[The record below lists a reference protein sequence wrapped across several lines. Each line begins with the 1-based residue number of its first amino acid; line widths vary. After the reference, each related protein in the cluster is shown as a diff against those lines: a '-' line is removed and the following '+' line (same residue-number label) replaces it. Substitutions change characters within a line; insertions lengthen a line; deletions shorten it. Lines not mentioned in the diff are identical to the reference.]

1 MSLDVKV
8 PAAGESITSANVAR
22 WHKRNG
28 DPVKKGDI
36 LVTLETDKV
45 SNELEAAADGT
56 LEILVGEGEEV
67 SIGTVIARIS
77 GEGSSAAAPA
87 PAAQPAAAPA
97 STPAP
102 SAAQAAPEPTP
113 QATAPAAAAAG
124 GTVELK
130 VPAAGESIT
139 SANVAKWRKNDGDQV
154 VQGEVL
160 VTLETDKVSNE
171 LEAPVAGRLKIL
183 TPEGEEVSIGAVI
196 ATIDSSVIE
205 AASTPPATPAPAP
218 AAASAPAPAPAA
230 TPTPVAAPAASAPAT
245 APAAKPD
252 FSAAPVTS
260 ERPDTKPVTDGRTTR
275 KKMTMLRRKIATHLV
290 NAQQTAAILTTFN
303 EVDMTAVMD
312 LRKEVQEQFMKKHN
326 VKLGFMSFFVK
337 AVTQALKDVP
347 SVNGRID
354 GTDIIENHFFDIGV
368 AIGTEKGLIV
378 PVLRDCDQKSFAQIE
393 ADILGY
399 AKKAKEGKI
408 TIDDLNG
415 GVFTI
420 SNGGTY
426 GSLLS
431 TPILNPPQSGILGMH
446 TIQQRPVAL
455 NGQVVIR
462 PMMYLA
468 LSYDHRLVDGKEAV
482 TFLIRIKDCLENPA
496 RLLLEM

>member
-22 WHKRNG
+22 WHKKSG
-28 DPVKKGDI
+28 DSVKKGEV

-45 SNELEAAADGT
+45 SNELEAASDGV
-56 LEILVGEGEEV
+56 LKILVGEGEEV
-67 SIGTVIARIS
+67 AIGTIIARL
-77 GEGSSAAAPA
+77 EGSEAAAVASQPA
-87 PAAQPAAAPA
+87 P
-97 STPAP
+97 PAP
-102 SAAQAAPEPTP
+102 EAV
-113 QATAPAAAAAG
+113 PAVAG
-124 GTVELK
+124 AVIELK

-139 SANVAKWRKNDGDQV
+139 SANVSAWRKAQGDIV
-154 VQGEVL
+154 AQGEVL

-171 LEAPVAGRLKIL
+171 LEAPSSGRLRIL
-183 TPEGEEVSIGAVI
+183 VTEGNEVSIGTVI
-196 ATIDSSVIE
+196 ATIDTGVTSG
-205 AASTPPATPAPAP
+205 
-218 AAASAPAPAPAA
+218 SAPAPAEKP
-230 TPTPVAAPAASAPAT
+230 TPTTAAPAPAQASVPAPVSAPSTAAVVKLKPDLGVAPSVSERPAAPAASA
-245 APAAKPD
+245 
-252 FSAAPVTS
+252 
-260 ERPDTKPVTDGRTTR
+260 DGRTTR
-275 KKMTMLRRKIATHLV
+275 KKMSMLRRKIATHLV
-290 NAQQTAAILTTFN
+290 NAQHTAAILTTFN

-312 LRKEVQEQFMKKHN
+312 LRKAVQDDFVKKHG

-337 AVTQALKDVP
+337 AVTQALKDV
-347 SVNGRID
+347 SALNGQID
-354 GTDIIENHFFDIGV
+354 GTDIVENHFYDIGV
-368 AIGTEKGLIV
+368 AIGTEKGLVV
-378 PVLRDCDQKSFAQIE
+378 PVLRDADKKSFAQIE
-393 ADILGY
+393 KDILDY
-399 AKKAKEGKI
+399 AKKAKDGKI
-408 TIDDLNG
+408 TIEDLTG

-468 LSYDHRLVDGKEAV
+468 MSYDHRLVDGKEAV
-482 TFLIRIKDCLENPA
+482 TFLIRIKDCLENPT